1 MFYDFTTLNSERTS
15 LIFSRL
21 YLQTFSL
28 FQFYAWLVPF
38 HGRPGRYNQTE
49 KNDIITRTPPELQ
62 KPQKKIVSYDE
73 SRQKI
78 LPITTVTFRR

>member
-49 KNDIITRTPPELQ
+49 KTTLSRGHHQSYKNHKRKSFRMTNPA
-62 KPQKKIVSYDE
+62 KKSYL
-73 SRQKI
+73 SP
-78 LPITTVTFRR
+78 L